1 MKNNMNKKME
11 MFIRKLQEVSA
22 DLYEEYSQLDNE
34 GITFCCP
41 LTETIDTLYE
51 FSIMNT
57 EDTIDETKL
66 YNEI

>member
-51 FSIMNT
+51 FSIMDI
-57 EDTIDETKL
+57 EDTINEEKL
-66 YNEI
+66 